1 MFADREKTNREIYF
15 ARRVLESLNMV
26 EEPKIVYPEE
36 KEVVKKALQKYIDEL
51 ECQQRFSR

>member
-1 MFADREKTNREIYF
+1 MFADREKTSREIYF